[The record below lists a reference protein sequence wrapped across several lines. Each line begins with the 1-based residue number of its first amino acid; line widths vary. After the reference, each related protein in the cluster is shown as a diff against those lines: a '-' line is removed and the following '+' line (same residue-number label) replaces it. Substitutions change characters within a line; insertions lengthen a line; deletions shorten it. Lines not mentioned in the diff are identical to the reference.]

1 MPTAYPIRFPAQLRP
16 HLRALRKKR
25 GLTQAQLGELVGVS
39 QARIAEI
46 EANPGVVNFEQ
57 MLQLL
62 SVLGVTMCLHGDASA
77 SSSSD
82 FAADHSVMQP
92 KESPTSASDAGT
104 NSRKTSQATQSAA
117 RQNFI
122 IRPKKGTW

>member
-1 MPTAYPIRFPAQLRP
+1 MPSAYPIRFPAQLRP

-62 SVLGVTMCLHGDASA
+62 SALGVTVCLQGDAAA
-77 SSSSD
+77 SIASD

-92 KESPTSASDAGT
+92 KKNRTSASAAGT
-104 NSRKTSQATQSAA
+104 SSLKTPQPVDSPA